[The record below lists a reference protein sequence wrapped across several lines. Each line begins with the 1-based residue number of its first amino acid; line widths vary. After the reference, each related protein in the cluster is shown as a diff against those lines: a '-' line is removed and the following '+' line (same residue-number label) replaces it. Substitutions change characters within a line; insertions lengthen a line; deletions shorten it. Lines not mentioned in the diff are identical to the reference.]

1 MESFR
6 STGPPLHEPYSR
18 GSCRCNRRTELR
30 NTGALEACQSTTRV
44 RCAHTNSVCC
54 LLPPLSQRTM
64 PSDATSDQ
72 AIDALQ
78 RQLAS
83 SRQLASRLENE
94 LSNAK
99 SDLATSRLK
108 LANSQAELQ
117 NSRAALQKERN
128 RPEPPPPPPP
138 PPRPISPGYERAK
151 AAAAAATH
159 RATAAETDLRQART
173 AADELRAQISA
184 LEAELSRRSEP
195 PSRDKASAALQR
207 VRFDLERTRRELDE
221 ERERRRSAERQLEDA
236 RKGGAGG
243 PLRVV
248 EAPPPPR
255 GYTDSDREYDSLRE
269 EERRRR
275 INELDG
281 KIGKLEERKMS
292 HEQVRDGAY

>member
-1 MESFR
+1 MFR
-6 STGPPLHEPYSR
+6 VRGRWDGSWSR
-18 GSCRCNRRTELR
+18 FGAPVRPCMNRTRVGRVAVTVARSYE
-30 NTGALEACQSTTRV
+30 THTALEACQSTTRV

-138 PPRPISPGYERAK
+138 PPPSPPPPPPPSPHPSQLGH
-151 AAAAAATH
+151 AAAAAS
-159 RATAAETDLRQART
+159 AASSLDGDFGPENAEVVEDVWEQALRQ
-173 AADELRAQISA
+173 L
-184 LEAELSRRSEP
+184 
-195 PSRDKASAALQR
+195 
-207 VRFDLERTRRELDE
+207 
-221 ERERRRSAERQLEDA
+221 
-236 RKGGAGG
+236 
-243 PLRVV
+243 
-248 EAPPPPR
+248 
-255 GYTDSDREYDSLRE
+255 
-269 EERRRR
+269 
-275 INELDG
+275 
-281 KIGKLEERKMS
+281 
-292 HEQVRDGAY
+292 